1 MTGNNRH
8 CRDTCTEV
16 RGCSGLRFCLCLPG
30 WCRRWRRERMNSGPS
45 NQICS
50 RKTVTSQVGVTSS
63 VFKRPFSSTA
73 TWVCKPSHDMA
84 PSGLRGELRAEE
96 EKLREKERERSD
108 LEETVEVLRKELSK
122 TEQARKD
129 ASIKVWIRSRSVDV
143 IVFVQRWNNWL
154 IFRLHLWS
162 CRRVSWSRS

>member
-1 MTGNNRH
+1 
-8 CRDTCTEV
+8 
-16 RGCSGLRFCLCLPG
+16 
-30 WCRRWRRERMNSGPS
+30 
-45 NQICS
+45 
-50 RKTVTSQVGVTSS
+50 
-63 VFKRPFSSTA
+63 
-73 TWVCKPSHDMA
+73 MA

-108 LEETVEVLRKELSK
+108 LEETVEVLRKELNK

-129 ASIKVWIRSRSVDV
+129 ASIKVRIWSRSVDV
-143 IVFVQRWNNWL
+143 IVFVRRGNNWL